1 MIVAMQKPHA
11 SVMTWK
17 MTVYFEQSVQDEH
30 LEIKFTVVLKSGHI

>member
-30 LEIKFTVVLKSGHI
+30 LAAILGERKRLKK